1 MPASIASRTELGLC
15 AGLLA
20 YGAIL
25 LALIGAVPGGSDTS
39 GYFNEARLFA
49 RHRIHADMRVLPG
62 IPAKEAPPYLYVPL
76 GFRPAADG
84 SARMVPTYPP
94 GLSLLLVPVARIVG
108 WRHAGDVL
116 LLLHSLAGIA
126 LTFALGRMCGLSG
139 PWSLLGAAVLAASPL
154 YLYSSLW
161 ALSDVP
167 ATVWATAA
175 VVAAWKGRERMS
187 WALASGVCIAV
198 AFLVRPSNFLIV
210 VPVVLAIGLSPGR
223 LAVAGLAALPG
234 VGAWMVVNRTA
245 YGGAF
250 QSGYGAIANEFH
262 LNLVSG
268 TLAYCARW
276 LPVLLSPIVIASP
289 AILAFLRQ
297 RPRAAAVLAAWAAVF
312 VAFYLPYR
320 WTHESWWFLRFLL
333 PAAPA
338 FIVAGLIVLQQCFE
352 KLQARFPE
360 SWARTLPVLVLFV
373 AVVSEA
379 SQIGP
384 LGAWSI
390 GRGEQKY
397 GRVAD
402 WISAHVPRNSAIIA
416 HQFSGSLFYYT
427 NLTLVR
433 ADQLDPLTA
442 VRVLSSTRSAGMPL
456 YAVLFSFELGTLKAI
471 PSAWSLVGSVDDVTI
486 WRCDPPAK

>member
-245 YGGAF
+245 YGGP
-250 QSGYGAIANEFH
+250 S
-262 LNLVSG
+262 
-268 TLAYCARW
+268 
-276 LPVLLSPIVIASP
+276 
-289 AILAFLRQ
+289 
-297 RPRAAAVLAAWAAVF
+297 
-312 VAFYLPYR
+312 
-320 WTHESWWFLRFLL
+320 
-333 PAAPA
+333 
-338 FIVAGLIVLQQCFE
+338 
-352 KLQARFPE
+352 
-360 SWARTLPVLVLFV
+360 
-373 AVVSEA
+373 
-379 SQIGP
+379 
-384 LGAWSI
+384 
-390 GRGEQKY
+390 
-397 GRVAD
+397 
-402 WISAHVPRNSAIIA
+402 
-416 HQFSGSLFYYT
+416 
-427 NLTLVR
+427 R
-433 ADQLDPLTA
+433 ADTGRL
-442 VRVLSSTRSAGMPL
+442 RM
-456 YAVLFSFELGTLKAI
+456 SFT
-471 PSAWSLVGSVDDVTI
+471 
-486 WRCDPPAK
+486 